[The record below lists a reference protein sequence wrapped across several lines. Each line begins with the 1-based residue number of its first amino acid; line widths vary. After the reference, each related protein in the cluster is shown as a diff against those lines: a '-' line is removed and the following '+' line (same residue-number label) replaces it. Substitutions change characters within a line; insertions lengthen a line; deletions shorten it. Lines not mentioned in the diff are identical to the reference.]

1 MKTLITGRV
10 LAPLILI
17 NMQKAEA
24 MLLVQHMYTLLNNRF
39 KVPMLSMLVLLLLV
53 HGDLMI

>member
-39 KVPMLSMLVLLLLV
+39 KTANFEFFVIRKP
-53 HGDLMI
+53 I